1 MRQSLH
7 RCSWC
12 LNDPL
17 YIKYHDT
24 EWGIPLYNDQ
34 KLFEF
39 LTLETFQAGL
49 SWLTILR
56 KRENFRAAFDQ
67 FDFKKVAS
75 YDSKRKEQLKQD
87 AGIIRN
93 RLKIKAAVNNAQA
106 FIKVIEKEG
115 SFADYMWQFVEGK
128 PIVNYHSSEKDI
140 PALSPLAETFSK
152 DLKQRGFTFVGP
164 TVVYAHMQATGMVND
179 HVMDCFRHAAVQQV

>member
-1 MRQSLH
+1 MIEDLP

-12 LNDPL
+12 LGDPL
-17 YIKYHDT
+17 YLKYHDT
-24 EWGIPLYNDQ
+24 EWGVPIYDDQ
-34 KLFEF
+34 KLFEY
-39 LTLETFQAGL
+39 LILETFQAGL

-56 KRENFRAAFDQ
+56 KRENFRKAFDQ
-67 FDFKKVAS
+67 FDFHQVAT
-75 YDSKRKEQLKQD
+75 YDSKKMEQLQEN

-106 FIKVIEKEG
+106 FLHVIEKEG

-128 PIVNYHSSEKDI
+128 PIVNHFTTEKDI
-140 PALSPLAETFSK
+140 PASTLLAETFSK

-164 TVVYAHMQATGMVND
+164 TVVYAHMQATGVVND
-179 HVMDCFRHAAVQQV
+179 HVVGCFRHADVQ